1 MSETPEETTLEV
13 TPNRNSKKREFA
25 ATAIAGTVTVVLGL
39 AATAVIEKVSKRVHD
54 QIAPPKKSDTE
65 EE

>member
-1 MSETPEETTLEV
+1 MSETPEETAVEV

-39 AATAVIEKVSKRVHD
+39 MATGVIENVSKRVRD
-54 QIAPPKKSDTE
+54 KIAPPKKSDTE